1 MEKDIE
7 MSHFDIDQ
15 QQEIKEGLQAG
26 LDVSVYA
33 KPELY
38 AIQMRQIREL
48 RVAAC
53 EGVDI
58 ILKEGTNAGG
68 RGLLKAGGNVM
79 GKFFENATIEA
90 GGSVKA
96 NYCLNSNIV
105 AGRNII
111 ISGRYGMITGG
122 NAYAGS
128 KIESYNIGNAA
139 GTAHNINIRKNG
151 DSISVHRN

>member
-1 MEKDIE
+1 MADGFIE
-7 MSHFDIDQ
+7 SAQ
-15 QQEIKEGLQAG
+15 LEAG
-26 LDVSVYA
+26 
-33 KPELY
+33 
-38 AIQMRQIREL
+38 
-48 RVAAC
+48 
-53 EGVDI
+53 GDI

-90 GGSVKA
+90 VGSVKA

-122 NAYAGS
+122 NAYAGR
-128 KIESYNIGNAA
+128 KIESYNIGNAV
-139 GTAHNINIRKNG
+139 GTARNINIRKNG
-151 DSISVHRN
+151 DSISV